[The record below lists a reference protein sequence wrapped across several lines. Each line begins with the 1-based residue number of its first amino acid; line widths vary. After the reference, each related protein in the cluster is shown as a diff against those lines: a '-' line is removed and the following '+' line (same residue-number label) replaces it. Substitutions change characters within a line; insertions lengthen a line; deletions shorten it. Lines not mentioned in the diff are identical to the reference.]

1 MVRVDSVAPGMV
13 LLAEW
18 DKIMVVVR
26 LCAVE
31 ATQCVVYLLPG
42 ALTYNAN
49 IHIFYEY

>member
-26 LCAVE
+26 LCAVTS
-31 ATQCVVYLLPG
+31 AQYVVDLLAG
-42 ALTYNAN
+42 TLTYKAKVY
-49 IHIFYEY
+49 IFYEY